1 MPLNNTP
8 SRPKRVANKKPKT
21 QMKPLSKVNSK
32 FEEKEL
38 AKPTSLETNKYA
50 QKPLVGEPSI
60 HTPGGIVTKVGL
72 GGLKTETNY
81 GSQSDV

>member
-1 MPLNNTP
+1 
-8 SRPKRVANKKPKT
+8 
-21 QMKPLSKVNSK
+21 MKPLSKVNSK

-60 HTPGGIVTKVGL
+60 HAPGGIVTKVGL
-72 GGLKTETNY
+72 G
-81 GSQSDV
+81 D